1 MGIFSEAFMTG
12 WKRGRNR
19 AKNESYRRQ
28 EEKNRIPVKLVEP
41 TTGKVVRLEVVEK
54 NKELKKLYLE
64 QLRNFAEGLVRQ
76 GVEVKWSI
84 TDSTLEMVFA
94 DEHIAESVRDT
105 WKN

>member
-76 GVEVKWSI
+76 GVEAKWSI

-94 DEHIAESVRDT
+94 DGHIAESVRDT